1 MGVTRLGRFIFFRSA
16 CLKANPFLEVM
27 DCDAQPRCSPLCNV
41 GWADSLQVHI
51 ILRRAIKSW
60 KGSVVWWDAVFLEED
75 RACRGLAM
83 YDFEKV
89 LLKPN
94 IEPMDGNTQRIRRNL
109 LASSVIAFFFSF
121 GSQGIDAESS
131 FVGVKFE
138 GLEPAVIQLLL
149 LLALAYF
156 LLHFVWAS
164 VDHLKENCLRLTG
177 VAIPMARSVAYVASK
192 HTLEPNTGESRHSTI
207 HSWWQGQ
214 REQLRQY
221 DELLTSMR
229 DRAEAGKHEQVVNEV
244 KTRIEELEHQA
255 SYISE
260 AMQRYESGFWRY
272 QRSQLVRWMAFDF
285 GVPFGTGVLFSVLMA
300 IDLCSRF

>member
-1 MGVTRLGRFIFFRSA
+1 
-16 CLKANPFLEVM
+16 
-27 DCDAQPRCSPLCNV
+27 
-41 GWADSLQVHI
+41 
-51 ILRRAIKSW
+51 
-60 KGSVVWWDAVFLEED
+60 
-75 RACRGLAM
+75 M

-94 IEPMDGNTQRIRRNL
+94 IEPMDANTQRIRRNL
-109 LASSVIAFFFSF
+109 MASSVIAFFFSF

-131 FVGVKFE
+131 FVGIKFE
-138 GLEPAVIQLLL
+138 SLEPAAIQLLL
-149 LLALAYF
+149 LLGLVYF
-156 LLHFVWAS
+156 LWAS
-164 VDHLKENCLRLTG
+164 MDHLKENWFRLTG
-177 VAIPMARSVAYVASK
+177 IAIPMARSVAYVASK
-192 HTLEPNTGESRHSTI
+192 HTLEPNAGESRHSTI
-207 HSWWQGQ
+207 HSWWQGH

-244 KTRIEELEHQA
+244 KTRIEELEHKA

-285 GVPFGTGVLFSVLMA
+285 GVLFGTGVLFSVLMA
-300 IDLCSRF
+300 IDLCARF